1 MAVGV
6 IPQAAKL
13 SLVHMTQQ
21 QVEAQ
26 AINMQLLCLVVLTNN
41 IRIDS
46 KATIT
51 QLQEGYAY
59 LPPAC
64 CHACNHAAGLQWFA
78 EYVIVHQESAS
89 LPCFH

>member
-6 IPQAAKL
+6 IPRAAKL
-13 SLVHMTQQ
+13 SLVQMTQQ

-26 AINMQLLCLVVLTNN
+26 AINVQLLCLVVLTNN
-41 IRIDS
+41 TRTDS

-59 LPPAC
+59 LSFAFYDT
-64 CHACNHAAGLQWFA
+64 CNHAAVQ
-78 EYVIVHQESAS
+78 
-89 LPCFH
+89 